1 MRYISDFSLKKLNK
15 EKISL
20 VTCYDYT
27 SARIINKSEIDSVL
41 VGDSAAMVMHGFEN
55 TVQAEIQ
62 MMCYHV
68 SAVRRAIKDKII
80 IADLPFLE
88 HKKIIS
94 DTISSIDRIIKSGA
108 HAVKIEGALGNLD
121 LIATLTQSGVPV
133 MGHLGLTPQSINAI
147 GSYKVQGRKNT
158 EAEQIFKHAIEL
170 EAAGCFAI
178 VLELVPKDLAS
189 EITKKIK
196 IPTIG
201 IGAGNGTDGQVL
213 VLQDILGMNEDFN
226 PKFVRK
232 YLNGF
237 ETTLNALNSYHKDV
251 IELKFPNDDES
262 FV

>member
-1 MRYISDFSLKKLNK
+1 MKYISDFSLKKLNN
-15 EKISL
+15 EKISI

-27 SARIINKSEIDSVL
+27 SARIVGISNIDAVL

-68 SAVRRAIKDKII
+68 SAVKRAIKDKII

-88 HKKIIS
+88 HKKSIS
-94 DTISSIDRIIKSGA
+94 DTISSIDKIMKCGA
-108 HAVKIEGALGNLD
+108 HAVKIERALGNLS
-121 LIATLTQSGVPV
+121 LIETLTQTGIPV

-147 GSYKVQGRKNT
+147 GSYKVQGRKSS
-158 EAEQIFKHAIEL
+158 EAEQILKHALEL
-170 EAAGCFAI
+170 ETAGCFAI

-189 EITKKIK
+189 EITDKIK

-201 IGAGNGTDGQVL
+201 IGASSGTDGQVL
-213 VLQDILGMNEDFN
+213 VLQDLLGMNADFN

-232 YLNGF
+232 YIDGF
-237 ETTLNALNSYHKDV
+237 ETILNALNSYHKDV
-251 IELKFPNDDES
+251 IEQKFPNDAES

>member
-1 MRYISDFSLKKLNK
+1 MKYISDFSLKKLK
-15 EKISL
+15 SEKISL

-27 SARIINKSEIDSVL
+27 SARIISRSDIDAVL

-55 TVQAEIQ
+55 TIYAEIQ
-62 MMCYHV
+62 MMCYHL
-68 SAVRRAIKDKII
+68 SAVKRAIKDKII

-88 HKKIIS
+88 HKKSIS
-94 DTISSIDRIIKSGA
+94 DTISSIDKIMKSGA
-108 HAVKIEGALGNLD
+108 HAVKIEGAFGNLD
-121 LIATLTQSGVPV
+121 LIETLTKAGIPV

-147 GSYKVQGRKNT
+147 GTYKVQGRKNA
-158 EAEQIFKHAIEL
+158 EAELIIKQSAEL
-170 EAAGCFAI
+170 ETAGCFAI
-178 VLELVPKDLAS
+178 VLELVPRDLAS
-189 EITKKIK
+189 EITNKIR

-213 VLQDILGMNEDFN
+213 VLQDLLGMNEDFN

-237 ETTLNALNSYHKDV
+237 ETTLKALNSYHKDV
-251 IELKFPNDDES
+251 IELKFPNDNES